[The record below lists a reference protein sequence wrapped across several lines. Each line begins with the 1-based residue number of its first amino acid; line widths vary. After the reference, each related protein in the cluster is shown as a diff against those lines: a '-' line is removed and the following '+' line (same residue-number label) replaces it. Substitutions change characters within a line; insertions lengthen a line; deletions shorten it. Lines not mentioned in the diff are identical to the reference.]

1 MVKNR
6 LWRRSTRTRS
16 LTYTMW
22 DHPREE
28 GGGTVPSLRVE
39 VRVGFEAEQRAAAL
53 PQVGQHRRAKR
64 VVRVDLTPKE

>member
-1 MVKNR
+1 
-6 LWRRSTRTRS
+6 
-16 LTYTMW
+16 
-22 DHPREE
+22 
-28 GGGTVPSLRVE
+28 LRVE